1 LSKSSV
7 EKAIL
12 FTGNRP
18 QETLILLAESSN
30 EVVLDSACTTVAG
43 ETSTNCYWDS
53 LDPAVREKVVEQP
66 SDTKF
71 KFAGGTVFQS
81 KRIVKFP
88 CVIAGTECEM

>member
-1 LSKSSV
+1 M
-7 EKAIL
+7 
-12 FTGNRP
+12 
-18 QETLILLAESSN
+18 
-30 EVVLDSACTTVAG
+30 
-43 ETSTNCYWDS
+43 NCYLDS
-53 LDPAVREKVVEQP
+53 LDPVVCEKVVEQP